1 MYKINQIYL
10 AYHVAL
16 SFIIK
21 VTGGKNI
28 MYTTGEVAKIC
39 HVSKRTVQYYDYE
52 GIVQPS
58 QILEHGKRVYSK
70 EDIQKFQLVLLYKDL
85 GLSLKDIRY
94 IFEQD
99 HQDTLLIQILEQ
111 QYQKNQKQLTHLQQ
125 KNQEISVL
133 LQELQDNHALTVFN
147 YQELHDLIKDQK
159 YQKTIHLTY
168 LFLCLYVL
176 VMIFTIFLS
185 RFISDKYVAYML
197 IFDFILLLML
207 IKFHQSHYAYI
218 CPQCHQ
224 RITISFFQDLLC
236 LHNGSKGKYLKCPY
250 CHQRSWMKETYRD
263 ES

>member
-1 MYKINQIYL
+1 
-10 AYHVAL
+10 
-16 SFIIK
+16 
-21 VTGGKNI
+21 

-39 HVSKRTVQYYDYE
+39 HVSKRTVQYYYYE

-133 LQELQDNHALTVFN
+133 LQELQNNHALTVFN

-176 VMIFTIFLS
+176 VIIFTIFLS

-250 CHQRSWMKETYRD
+250 CHHRSWMKETYRD

>member
-1 MYKINQIYL
+1 
-10 AYHVAL
+10 
-16 SFIIK
+16 
-21 VTGGKNI
+21 

-125 KNQEISVL
+125 QNQEISVL
-133 LQELQDNHALTVFN
+133 LQELQNNHALTVFN

-159 YQKTIHLTY
+159 YQKTIHP
-168 LFLCLYVL
+168 VL
-176 VMIFTIFLS
+176 MVPTQKD
-185 RFISDKYVAYML
+185 DKIKTVQR
-197 IFDFILLLML
+197 DFRVTRKSGLPLHLLPF
-207 IKFHQSHYAYI
+207 FH
-218 CPQCHQ
+218 
-224 RITISFFQDLLC
+224 
-236 LHNGSKGKYLKCPY
+236 
-250 CHQRSWMKETYRD
+250 
-263 ES
+263 

>member
-133 LQELQDNHALTVFN
+133 LQELQDNHALTIFN

-176 VMIFTIFLS
+176 VMIVTILLS

-236 LHNGSKGKYLKCPY
+236 IHNGSKGKYLKCPH